1 MALCLQDFLAYKKL
15 RLERGFE
22 DEKIDLNI
30 SLSNILPIAIVVM
43 GGIMVIDSLPQLSK
57 QIFYF
62 YQQKVILVE
71 NPTIDWIILYF
82 GETILGFLLITNSKP
97 ITRFINKRASSN
109 EQRDNETNEWQL
121 KNRL

>member
-1 MALCLQDFLAYKKL
+1 
-15 RLERGFE
+15 
-22 DEKIDLNI
+22 
-30 SLSNILPIAIVVM
+30 
-43 GGIMVIDSLPQLSK
+43 MVIDSLPQLSK

-71 NPTIDWIILYF
+71 NPTIGWIILYF